1 MLPKCWLIIRDDAK
15 RTFEICGQ
23 ASNTNAF
30 TNNIYGMQR
39 AGMNVS
45 FVTPPIIN
53 TNSNKG
59 TVKVNGYTRETGLNE
74 RLMEEYRKITRA
86 PFDSFDDE

>member
-1 MLPKCWLIIRDDAK
+1 MQPKCWLIIKDDAK

-45 FVTPPIIN
+45 FVTPPITN
-53 TNSNKG
+53 TNSSRG
-59 TVKVNGYTRETGLNE
+59 TAKVNGYTNEAGLHD
-74 RLMEEYRKITRA
+74 RLMEQYRKITRE
-86 PFDSFDDE
+86 PFDSFDE